1 MNANELFNKIRVKQV
16 IGTLDI
22 DITDITT
29 DSRTASGESIFV
41 ALKGYTVDSHR
52 FCQNVIDQ
60 GTKIIVVN
68 RKQEVKGEVTQ
79 LLYLIL

>member
-1 MNANELFNKIRVKQV
+1 MYNRDIEKKERYILNANELFNKIRVKQV

-41 ALKGYTVDSHR
+41 ASKS
-52 FCQNVIDQ
+52 
-60 GTKIIVVN
+60 
-68 RKQEVKGEVTQ
+68 
-79 LLYLIL
+79 

>member
-41 ALKGYTVDSHR
+41 ASKGYTVDSHR
-52 FCQNVIDQ
+52 FCQTSL
-60 GTKIIVVN
+60 TKEL
-68 RKQEVKGEVTQ
+68 K
-79 LLYLIL
+79 L